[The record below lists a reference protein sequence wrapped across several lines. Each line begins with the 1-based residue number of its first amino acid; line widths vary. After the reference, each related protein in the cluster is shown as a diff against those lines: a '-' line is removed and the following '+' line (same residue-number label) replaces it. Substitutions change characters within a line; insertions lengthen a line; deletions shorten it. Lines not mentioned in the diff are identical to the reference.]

1 MHSAMQCTDHHLVAL
16 PKRSLLGTCEPAGS
30 RADVAHTMCT
40 LTDSKQRPAEAK
52 GLTGCWEEC
61 HFSRRFHMLP
71 DKILHSSSTCN
82 PDKSAVQ
89 VLETHAV

>member
-1 MHSAMQCTDHHLVAL
+1 MHSAIQCTVYHLIAL

-30 RADVAHTMCT
+30 RADVAQSMCT
-40 LTDSKQRPAEAK
+40 LTDSKQSPAEAK
-52 GLTGCWEEC
+52 RLTGCWEEC

-82 PDKSAVQ
+82 PDESAVQ
-89 VLETHAV
+89 VLEPHAV